1 MTKVHAKR
9 KKRKKRKKIM
19 KLPVDPFARRID
31 LAMRKQLAER
41 IQVAKY
47 LADFIS
53 EYGPRDEFLAAL
65 ANVETLQSYAD
76 ANDHSYDDLITGLG
90 ALSVSVRCL
99 EF

>member
-1 MTKVHAKR
+1 MTKVHSKR
-9 KKRKKRKKIM
+9 RAKRKKRKKIM

-41 IQVAKY
+41 IQEAEY

-76 ANDHSYDDLITGLG
+76 ANDHSDADLITCLS
-90 ALSVSVRCL
+90 ALYV
-99 EF
+99 